1 MSHEVADAGGKS
13 KADNRSLRQRV
24 DDSSQARWRCTV
36 DYLDQLSRAGNR
48 SGSDGNSA
56 GLPEKPAE
64 DWQLE
69 ITVDK
74 HGARFTYRGL
84 TR

>member
-1 MSHEVADAGGKS
+1 MSHEVADAGGKQ
-13 KADNRSLRQRV
+13 KADNRSLGKRMA
-24 DDSSQARWRCTV
+24 DTSQARWRCTV
-36 DYLDQLSRAGNR
+36 DYLNQLSRTRHGG
-48 SGSDGNSA
+48 GSDVDSA

-64 DWQLE
+64 DWELE
-69 ITVDK
+69 IHVDK